1 MLSEVTAIRF
11 HRPLGNGKTRP
22 SLMTCACSDGDE
34 VEAIVKFAAGCE
46 AKELSLV
53 REAIG
58 AVLAADL
65 DLPVPEPFIVKVES
79 DFAETISDAGI
90 KGQARKS
97 PSLAFGSQ
105 KLPPGFATLPID
117 KPLPRDLVPAAA
129 EIFAFDHLIANP
141 DRTAANANLLFNGRA
156 FGIFDH
162 ELAFFTEGILGW
174 KAPWEPG
181 GAIFLRDLPANIRHV
196 FLEELRGR
204 SLDLNR
210 LAGAFEAISESRI
223 DEYRA
228 ALPVEW
234 VVDNESVDRI
244 LDYIRCL
251 KEQLPLAIKQLLEA
265 LK

>member
-1 MLSEVTAIRF
+1 MAC
-11 HRPLGNGKTRP
+11 TR
-22 SLMTCACSDGDE
+22 ADGSE

-46 AKELSLV
+46 AKEMSLV
-53 REAIG
+53 REAIV

-65 DLPVPEPFIVKVES
+65 DLPIPEPFIVRVES
-79 DFAETISDAGI
+79 DFADTISDDGVKA
-90 KGQARKS
+90 QARKS
-97 PSLAFGSQ
+97 PHVAFGSQ
-105 KLPPGFATLPID
+105 KLPPGFATFPIE
-117 KPLPRDLVPAAA
+117 KPLPRELVTAAA

-141 DRTAANANLLFNGRA
+141 DRTAANPNLLFNGRA

-181 GAIFLRDLPANIRHV
+181 GASFPRDLPPSIRHV

-204 SLDLNR
+204 TLDLNR
-210 LAGAFEAISESRI
+210 LTGAFEAISDRRI
-223 DEYRA
+223 DEYGGS
-228 ALPVEW
+228 LPAEW
-234 VVDNESVDRI
+234 VADSQSVEGI
-244 LDYIRCL
+244 LDYIRAL